1 VCKRAFT
8 RAEIKI
14 AYKDS
19 TLIVSLK
26 DRNQEGDF

>member
-1 VCKRAFT
+1 V
-8 RAEIKI
+8 
-14 AYKDS
+14 YKDS